1 MRQSEMGSQ
10 PPLCDHHKSL
20 APEYVVTTMPG
31 PDGVPTQTWVRAAM
45 GQRATEATQQ
55 GQTFAAPPA

>member
-1 MRQSEMGSQ
+1 
-10 PPLCDHHKSL
+10 
-20 APEYVVTTMPG
+20 VVTTMPG